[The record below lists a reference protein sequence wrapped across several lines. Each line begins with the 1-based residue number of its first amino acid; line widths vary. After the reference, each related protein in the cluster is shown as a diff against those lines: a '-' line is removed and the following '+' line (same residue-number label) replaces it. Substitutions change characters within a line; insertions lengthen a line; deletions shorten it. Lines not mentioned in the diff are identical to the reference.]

1 MKQSMKALTE
11 RSDEDDEG
19 SDSEPSVDNYEQDEL
34 EDNLQAALDPED
46 IGETNPFERP
56 FEEEEPTPSVKIPP
70 SLKAPNVEKLLSEK
84 EPSEDGMSMNS
95 GEQQQEAAGPKEEV
109 ES

>member
-34 EDNLQAALDPED
+34 EDNLQAALDPEE
-46 IGETNPFERP
+46 IGESNPFERP
-56 FEEEEPTPSVKIPP
+56 FEEEEPTPIMKMPP
-70 SLKAPNVEKLLSEK
+70 SVMAPIVKKLLSEK
-84 EPSEDGMSMNS
+84 EPSEDCMSMNS
-95 GEQQQEAAGPKEEV
+95 GEQ
-109 ES
+109 

>member
-11 RSDEDDEG
+11 RSDEDEEG

-56 FEEEEPTPSVKIPP
+56 FEEEEPTPGVKMPP
-70 SLKAPNVEKLLSEK
+70 SLKAPNVKKLISEK
-84 EPSEDGMSMNS
+84 ESSEDGMSMNS
-95 GEQQQEAAGPKEEV
+95 GEQ
-109 ES
+109 